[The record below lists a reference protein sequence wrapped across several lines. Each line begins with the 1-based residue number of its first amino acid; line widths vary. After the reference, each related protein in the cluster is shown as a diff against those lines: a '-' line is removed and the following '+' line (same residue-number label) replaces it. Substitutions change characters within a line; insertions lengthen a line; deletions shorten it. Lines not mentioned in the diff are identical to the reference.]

1 MLCDLFLPIS
11 ARWIRGGSQ
20 EIRAVNLDDLADDEM
35 DLSEDEGGSTS
46 KKSRWDVRKEHRDST
61 SEADSQS
68 VRSELEIKTM
78 QIQVLQETI
87 RNLQTQ
93 LLENKSKEMDRHSKI
108 SDLEGKLKE
117 ANVKQLLLKTK
128 IATTQSK
135 LSLCATNTSSS
146 KGDSE
151 VDESDLAEVTPTA
164 VVQPVVEP
172 PKTPPPAAIDPREAK
187 VITLVSTFLV
197 VHPHGASIDY
207 IWSYVSRY
215 VPEFKAKL
223 LEEVLQRYSDLFRE
237 EVSGIGAKIERNWK
251 FCGYESKDDEKL

>member
-1 MLCDLFLPIS
+1 MSRLNTLTNPSFL
-11 ARWIRGGSQ
+11 SQ
-20 EIRAVNLDDLADDEM
+20 
-35 DLSEDEGGSTS
+35 
-46 KKSRWDVRKEHRDST
+46 EHRDSS
-61 SEADSQS
+61 SEADTQS
-68 VRSELEIKTM
+68 IRSELEIKTM

-93 LLENKSKEMDRHSKI
+93 LLENKSKETDRHNKI
-108 SDLEGKLKE
+108 NDLEDKLKE

-135 LSLCATNTSSS
+135 LSLCSATNTTASSSS
-146 KGDSE
+146 KGGSE
-151 VDESDLAEVTPTA
+151 VDESELLLAE
-164 VVQPVVEP
+164 PVVEA
-172 PKTPPPAAIDPREAK
+172 PKTPPPPPPAPATIDPREAK

-215 VPEFKAKL
+215 VPEFKVKL
-223 LEEVLQRYSDLFRE
+223 LEEVLARYSDLFRE

-251 FCGYESKDDEKL
+251 FCGYESKDEEKL

>member
-1 MLCDLFLPIS
+1 MVLKFVSFEYTYQPFFL
-11 ARWIRGGSQ
+11 SQ
-20 EIRAVNLDDLADDEM
+20 
-35 DLSEDEGGSTS
+35 
-46 KKSRWDVRKEHRDST
+46 EHRDSS
-61 SEADSQS
+61 SEADTQS
-68 VRSELEIKTM
+68 IRSELEIKTM

-93 LLENKSKEMDRHSKI
+93 LLENKSKETDRHNKI
-108 SDLEGKLKE
+108 NDLEDKLKE

-135 LSLCATNTSSS
+135 LSLCSATNTTASSSS
-146 KGDSE
+146 KGGSE
-151 VDESDLAEVTPTA
+151 VDESELLLAE
-164 VVQPVVEP
+164 PVVEA
-172 PKTPPPAAIDPREAK
+172 PKTPPPPPPVPTPIDPREAK

-215 VPEFKAKL
+215 VPEFKVKL
-223 LEEVLQRYSDLFRE
+223 LEEVLARYSDLFRE

-251 FCGYESKDDEKL
+251 FCGYESKDEEKL